1 MCRHPLGG
9 GDIASK
15 LYRIENVGTRQVERI
30 TANDEERRRQGY
42 ELQTT
47 FSFHGAVGIRST
59 IVEDAEGSLLAA
71 DFAPAALVRRINK
84 GLRRRK
90 DLNEVG
96 FWIDPKSGY
105 WIGAARPGEAD
116 DPSPTRF
123 RQQLTPVVEDRKNA
137 LLLRFPAAWLAAMG
151 DTAVSVVAT
160 IQHALARGVEGVYQ
174 LEEGEILVEPTPAR
188 KDRRGLLFYEAAEGG
203 AGALSRL
210 VSEEGAFQAV
220 ARKAL
225 EVMHYDLASLHAAA
239 ISGPSALLNLSD
251 ARCVAGCYRCLL
263 SYFNQPDHELIDR
276 RQDPALAFL
285 IRLAFAATRGVDGAG
300 EPHPD
305 LGGCPPPDAAPLVID
320 GHSIELIWR
329 SARIAA
335 AEEGSVPP
343 GLNDDLAARG
353 IELILLPS
361 AGTARSQVLADLA
374 VLLGG
379 KPL

>member
-1 MCRHPLGG
+1 
-9 GDIASK
+9 
-15 LYRIENVGTRQVERI
+15 
-30 TANDEERRRQGY
+30 
-42 ELQTT
+42 
-47 FSFHGAVGIRST
+47 
-59 IVEDAEGSLLAA
+59 
-71 DFAPAALVRRINK
+71 
-84 GLRRRK
+84 
-90 DLNEVG
+90 
-96 FWIDPKSGY
+96 
-105 WIGAARPGEAD
+105 
-116 DPSPTRF
+116 
-123 RQQLTPVVEDRKNA
+123 
-137 LLLRFPAAWLAAMG
+137 
-151 DTAVSVVAT
+151 
-160 IQHALARGVEGVYQ
+160 
-174 LEEGEILVEPTPAR
+174 
-188 KDRRGLLFYEAAEGG
+188 
-203 AGALSRL
+203 
-210 VSEEGAFQAV
+210 
-220 ARKAL
+220 
-225 EVMHYDLASLHAAA
+225 
-239 ISGPSALLNLSD
+239 
-251 ARCVAGCYRCLL
+251 L

-305 LGGCPPPDAAPLVID
+305 LGGCPPPDAAPLVVD